1 VLAQLRTNAREQ
13 HGKAKRLGHVVVG
26 TGFEPEDGVGIGIV
40 PGQHD
45 DRRLKAVLAQDAHRL
60 PPVDVRK
67 PDIHDHEIDLPSL
80 GGLYA
85 LGSVVDRDRLELL
98 MQRELLDQR
107 LAQFGVVVHDQ
118 DLAIRHS
125 SAPGPASPRNGVCA
139 K

>member
-1 VLAQLRTNAREQ
+1 MVS
-13 HGKAKRLGHVVVG
+13 
-26 TGFEPEDGVGIGIV
+26 GIGIV

-67 PDIHDHEIDLPSL
+67 PDIYDHEIDLPSL